1 MKRVVVIGGGFA
13 GLNAAREL
21 AGQGVEVLLLDR
33 NNYHLFQPLL
43 YQVATAGL
51 ELESIAYPIRAITR
65 NWPNV
70 RYKRADVISIDPHE
84 RGVITSSGERIGYDF
99 LIIALGSTTNFFG
112 NDRVAAASFDLKRL
126 SDAEAVRN
134 RILSSFEEAVTE
146 SDPTRR
152 RSLTT
157 FVVVGGGPTGVEF
170 AGALAELVRYVIAKD
185 YPELRTDSVS
195 IHLVESAE
203 RLLLPFSER
212 LSRYAE
218 KTLRKMGVTCHFGLR
233 VVDADGAEV
242 RFHDGS
248 SIKTNLLFWSA
259 GVCAPPVAGLE
270 GIARKPGG
278 RIPVLPDLSVPGHP
292 EIFVAGDMAWL
303 EQKGTPLPM
312 VAPVAM
318 QMGRYAARRILATL
332 WERPLSPFV
341 YRDKGS
347 MATIG
352 RSAAVAM
359 THGLS
364 LTGYP
369 AWLAWLLLHL
379 YYLIGFRNRVVVML
393 NWMWYYW
400 FHERQVRLITEP
412 LHQAPTH
419 PSQEVQ

>member
-1 MKRVVVIGGGFA
+1 MKRVVVIGAGFA

-51 ELESIAYPIRAITR
+51 EMESIAYPIRAMTR
-65 NWPNV
+65 NWPRV
-70 RYKRADVISIDPHE
+70 RFKRTDVTRIIPE
-84 RGVITSSGERIGYDF
+84 TRRVVTSSGEEIGYDF
-99 LIIALGSTTNFFG
+99 LIVATGSTTNFFG
-112 NDRVAAASFDLKRL
+112 NHRVAAASFDLKRL
-126 SDAEAVRN
+126 SDAERIRN
-134 RILSSFEEAVTE
+134 RILTCFEEAIAET
-146 SDPTRR
+146 DPVRR
-152 RSLTT
+152 QALMT

-170 AGALAELVRYVIAKD
+170 AGALAELVRYVIARD
-185 YPELRTDSVS
+185 YPELCTDLVS
-195 IHLVESAE
+195 IQLIEAAD
-203 RLLLPFSER
+203 RLLLPFPER

-218 KTLRKMGVTCHFGLR
+218 RTLRRMGVTCRFGVR
-233 VVDADGAEV
+233 VVDAEGETV

-248 SIKTNLLFWSA
+248 SIRTHLLFWSA
-259 GVCAPPVAGLE
+259 GVCASPLSGLD
-270 GIARKPGG
+270 GIERKPGG

-292 EIFVAGDMAWL
+292 EIFIAGDTAWL
-303 EQKGTPLPM
+303 EQGGTPLPM

-318 QMGRYAARRILATL
+318 QMGRYAARRILSTL
-332 WERPLSPFV
+332 WERPIPPFV

-352 RSAAVAM
+352 KSAAVAV

-364 LTGYP
+364 LTGHT

-412 LHQAPTH
+412 LRTDPAATTTEGP
-419 PSQEVQ
+419 